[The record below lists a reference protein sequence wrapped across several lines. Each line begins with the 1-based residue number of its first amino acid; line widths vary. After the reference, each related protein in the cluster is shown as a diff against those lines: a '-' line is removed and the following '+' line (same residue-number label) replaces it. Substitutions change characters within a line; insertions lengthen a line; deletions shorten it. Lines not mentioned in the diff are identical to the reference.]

1 METWSREKGAVS
13 EKTLYNF
20 THFIWECR
28 DIYQNKGKVNVSKL
42 FTKWRCGKTGSKWY
56 WHLVVREEPPTKDEI
71 IQILRAKNAKQ
82 SEYGMEYRNA
92 KRAER
97 ETTESKEMQNE
108 SKEMPVHSITDVQAK
123 MALIEK
129 CLNAGGKVCII
140 L

>member
-1 METWSREKGAVS
+1 METWSREKCAVS